1 MDSLMYLTIL
11 KNVKDYV
18 KRFLNALVGAGIQ
31 RKIQKMKWPGHAG

>member
-11 KNVKDYV
+11 KNVEDYV

-31 RKIQKMKWPGHAG
+31 RNIQQIIWQGHAG